1 MQKQHIHHESIKNA
15 DKKALIAIFDD
26 KELLQEKKSSN
37 VQEDQEVFI
46 DVYKLLIQKFKRD
59 FVA

>member
-1 MQKQHIHHESIKNA
+1 MQKNHISHKPLKNA